1 MWSKKY
7 KMPSECG
14 TVNLPHGPFLISIYI
29 YIYVFVKEKTFNKHT
44 MNKKKKEC
52 GTVEL

>member
-1 MWSKKY
+1 MWYSES
-7 KMPSECG
+7 PSW
-14 TVNLPHGPFLISIYI
+14 PFSYIYI

>member
-1 MWSKKY
+1 MWYSGS
-7 KMPSECG
+7 PSW
-14 TVNLPHGPFLISIYI
+14 PFSYIYI

>member
-1 MWSKKY
+1 MWYSES
-7 KMPSECG
+7 PSW
-14 TVNLPHGPFLISIYI
+14 PFSYIYIYI